1 VEPQFSYG
9 TDEDA
14 FGLSTRSLDP
24 SCNLLDLGNDP
35 LEFYRVRLNLAQEL
49 WKELL
54 KDFEREGE
62 LYNKLRLVFNQGIKE
77 YALAGQTAGK
87 YIGGIYSYRDHIGD
101 PKGRAPFVIVSAAK
115 QREALQ
121 FLVDSFFSPNSF
133 EFSPELLNK
142 LAPPRYW
149 DFEGTVFRI
158 SRLDYPIH
166 GIVQLLQAMTLFRLY
181 DPLVLGRIQDNEI
194 RSPGSETPFTM
205 AELFAGLR
213 DAIWQEAA
221 GGENISS
228 FRRELQ
234 RMHLYVLDGMVLKFP
249 PGFPHDAVTLARADL
264 AKIKSEIDR
273 SLSNSSLDAYTQAH
287 LQESA
292 AKIDAILTAQME
304 RRF

>member
-1 VEPQFSYG
+1 
-9 TDEDA
+9 
-14 FGLSTRSLDP
+14 
-24 SCNLLDLGNDP
+24 
-35 LEFYRVRLNLAQEL
+35 
-49 WKELL
+49 
-54 KDFEREGE
+54 
-62 LYNKLRLVFNQGIKE
+62 
-77 YALAGQTAGK
+77 
-87 YIGGIYSYRDHIGD
+87 
-101 PKGRAPFVIVSAAK
+101 
-115 QREALQ
+115 
-121 FLVDSFFSPNSF
+121 
-133 EFSPELLNK
+133 
-142 LAPPRYW
+142 
-149 DFEGTVFRI
+149 
-158 SRLDYPIH
+158 
-166 GIVQLLQAMTLFRLY
+166 VQLLQAMTLFRLY

-234 RMHLYVLDGMVLKFP
+234 RMHLYVLNGMVLKFP

-264 AKIKSEIDR
+264 VKIKSEIDR
-273 SLSNSSLDAYTQAH
+273 SLSDSSLDAYTQAH